1 MKVKI
6 LVGHVL
12 DRLRAMRGDS
22 IHCVVT
28 SPPYW
33 GLRAYGTEPQ
43 VWGGC
48 SIAADDNPAVTMP
61 CAHQWEATPRSR
73 AGAGR
78 HGETSQFLTQSRSVT
93 EAQVAAAQTNRGDWC
108 ALCGAWRGE
117 HGLEPSL
124 ELWLEHE
131 VEIFRE
137 VRRILRPDGTLWL
150 NVGDAYATTPNGN
163 AAASY
168 KGKDDRTFRDKP
180 HSTVSAGLASKQRL
194 MLPARLALALQAD
207 GWWLRDEIVWCL
219 SPSTILYVKSDRG
232 VGPMSVRD
240 MVRLDPAAVSLW
252 TGQKWSRVR
261 GWSAT
266 ATPIRPIRL
275 RLRSG
280 ETINCTSNHV
290 WPLADG
296 SEKPAGDLRIGDVLA
311 TAQLPNVDAET
322 QISEDLAWLAGLYL
336 AEGSMSDDCIQ
347 IAGNTKEVERHARTE
362 RIAREFGGTCVVRH
376 HGGNTAALALH
387 GNILRG
393 AITHFVAGRVAHD
406 KHLHPRAWNLPNAL
420 LAAFLQGYLDGDGHW
435 DEPNARWR
443 LGFCRNDALAAD
455 LRCLAA
461 RLGCTLTL
469 NKSFA
474 KMGRARTFESYRGE
488 LRWPGNATKHARSAV
503 VVIEQGAPG
512 VFYDIGIE
520 DEPHLFALASGVLTH
535 NSKPNP
541 MPSSVRDRTT
551 PAHEMLY
558 LLAKQRHYYY
568 DAVAI
573 EEPASYDPEA
583 TKFPDNWDT
592 GAGAHGSIHRA
603 GREKGRRSGARAA
616 GNRKHKQSAADADG
630 LLSRHQHAGML
641 DIAQTAYGTRNKR
654 SVWTITTEPF
664 AEAHFATM
672 PTELA
677 RACILAGTSERGVC
691 AVCGAPWRRVTVGTL
706 IPQPDAPNS
715 RARQEGQHAPETMW
729 TGSQRGV
736 VERETIGW
744 YPSCYCTLDPPLLP
758 YPRRPKRS
766 EHDSD
771 ESYRDAKAF
780 WEAQCAMVDQGR
792 REQCA
797 AVAMIERRV
806 TIPATVLD
814 PFGGSGTTA
823 LVADRLG
830 RSPIVIE
837 LNPEYA
843 ALAARRIA
851 GDAPLLMADRIEVD
865 P

>member
-1 MKVKI
+1 VTVKI
-6 LVGHVL
+6 LVGHAL
-12 DRLRAMRGDS
+12 DRLRAMRADS

-33 GLRAYGTEPQ
+33 GPRAYGTEPQ
-43 VWGGC
+43 VWGGD
-48 SIAADDNPAVTMP
+48 AA
-61 CAHQWEATPRSR
+61 CAHEWDETAHGRN
-73 AGAGR
+73 GAGR
-78 HGETSQFLTQSRSVT
+78 HGETSQFLTQSRAVT
-93 EAQVAAAQTNRGDWC
+93 EAQVAAAQANRGAWC
-108 ALCGAWRGE
+108 ARCGAWRGE
-117 HGLEPSL
+117 HGLEPTL
-124 ELWLEHE
+124 DLWLEHE
-131 VEIFRE
+131 VAIFRE
-137 VRRILRPDGTLWL
+137 VRRVLRGDGTLWL

-168 KGKDDRTFRDKP
+168 KGRDDRTFRDKP
-180 HSTVSAGLASKQRL
+180 NSTVGTLASKQRL

-219 SPSTILYVKSDRG
+219 SPSTVLYVKSNRG
-232 VGPMSVRD
+232 VGPMSIHD
-240 MVRLDPAAVSLW
+240 MVRLDPSTLALW

-266 ATPIRPIRL
+266 ATAQRPMRL

-280 ETINCTSNHV
+280 ETINCTGNHV

-296 SEKPAGDLRIGDVLA
+296 SERRADELRIGDVLA
-311 TAQLPNVDAET
+311 SVTLPDEPGET

-347 IAGNTKEVERHARTE
+347 IAGNTKEVERHARTA
-362 RIAREFGGTCVVRH
+362 RIAREYGGSCVVRH
-376 HGGNTAALALH
+376 HGGSTAALALH

-393 AITHFVAGRVAHD
+393 AIAHFVAGRTAHD
-406 KHLHPRAWNLPNAL
+406 KHIHPRVWKLPNAL
-420 LAAFLQGYLDGDGHW
+420 LRAFLEGYLDGDGHR

-469 NKSFA
+469 NKSFS
-474 KMGRARTFESYRGE
+474 KVGRARTFESYRGE
-488 LRWPGNATKHARSAV
+488 LRWTGSTTKHARTAIV
-503 VVIEQGAPG
+503 AIERGLPG
-512 VFYDIGIE
+512 IFYDIGIE

-541 MPSSVRDRTT
+541 MPSSVDDRTT

-558 LLAKQRHYYY
+558 LLTKRARYFFDAAAIAEPAAYGEHTKPVMGWAADGSDRS
-568 DAVAI
+568 AVAHNQG
-573 EEPASYDPEA
+573 DR
-583 TKFPDNWDT
+583 D
-592 GAGAHGSIHRA
+592 
-603 GREKGRRSGARAA
+603 GRYRARAA
-616 GNRKHKQSAADADG
+616 GNKTHKTAAADADG
-630 LLSRHQHAGML
+630 SLAGHQHAGL
-641 DIAQTAYGTRNKR
+641 IDIANRAYGTRNKR

-664 AEAHFATM
+664 SEAHFATM

-677 RACILAGTSERGVC
+677 RQAILAGTSERGVC
-691 AVCGAPWRRVTVGTL
+691 AVCGAPWQRVTVGRL

-715 RARQEGQHAPETMW
+715 GVRQDGQHAPDTMW
-729 TGSQRGV
+729 TGTERGV

-744 YPSCYCTLDPPLLP
+744 YPTCACTLDPPLLP

-766 EHDSD
+766 EHASD
-771 ESYRDAKAF
+771 AALRDAKAF
-780 WEAQCAMVDQGR
+780 WEAQCAMIDQGR

-797 AVAMIERRV
+797 AVASIERRV
-806 TIPATVLD
+806 AVPATVLD

-830 RSPIVIE
+830 RAAVIIE

-843 ALAARRIA
+843 ALASRRIA
-851 GDAPLLMADRIEVD
+851 GDAPLLMAERLEVD